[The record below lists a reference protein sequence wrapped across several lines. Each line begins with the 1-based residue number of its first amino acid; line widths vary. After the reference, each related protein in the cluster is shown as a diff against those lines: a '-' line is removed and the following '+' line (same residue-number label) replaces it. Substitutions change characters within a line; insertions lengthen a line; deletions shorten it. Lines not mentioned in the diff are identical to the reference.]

1 MTPPRLR
8 DPGLSGGGPA
18 PAVRRGAGPGDAGG
32 GGRGA
37 GLAAAGRRAAGRLG
51 AALPG
56 VWFRGA
62 GVAGAGVSG
71 VRLSGA
77 GPAGA
82 RARRAD
88 PRGSG
93 PPGARARRARPSAVR
108 PRGRLRR
115 GLLAGVVAAS
125 VALPVAAAARPAAV
139 PAPVPA
145 VPFDVA
151 AATPA
156 ALAERYAAN
165 RDGIRAAER
174 MAAAHGD
181 RRRAGSLRAMA
192 APGRHFLSFDGRAG
206 GRSAE
211 VFGDLAHARRIAVLV
226 PGTDTGLDSYGRF
239 RAGAEALRRALLDRA
254 AGAPGSTG
262 DARDAPDVPDARD
275 TAGAVV
281 AWLGYAPPST
291 VSAASLT
298 AGRAEAA
305 APRLRTF
312 VRSLAAARPDARISL
327 LCHSY
332 GSVVCGRAAAG
343 LRVADVVLY
352 GSPGVGAGSAA
363 ELDTPATVWAGR
375 GAGDWVGD
383 VPHVRVPLL
392 VTTVGFGPDPVSA
405 GFGACPFAAG
415 PGGHSDYLSPG
426 SVPLRSLARIVTGE
440 ATCAGRAAATADGP
454 QPCAPSPDPEAG
466 HARAPGPGPARGH
479 AAGAATGAEPEASA
493 TGDVPQPR
501 ASGSAPGALRGRAS
515 RPAPAFAHAPRPAA
529 PYAPR
534 PALRG
539 CGHA

>member
-1 MTPPRLR
+1 M
-8 DPGLSGGGPA
+8 
-18 PAVRRGAGPGDAGG
+18 RRGALPGGERP
-32 GGRGA
+32 RGA
-37 GLAAAGRRAAGRLG
+37 GCAD
-51 AALPG
+51 
-56 VWFRGA
+56 
-62 GVAGAGVSG
+62 
-71 VRLSGA
+71 
-77 GPAGA
+77 GA
-82 RARRAD
+82 RF
-88 PRGSG
+88 
-93 PPGARARRARPSAVR
+93 
-108 PRGRLRR
+108 RGRLRR

-145 VPFDVA
+145 VPFEVA

-192 APGRHFLSFDGRAG
+192 APGRHFLSFDGRDG

-254 AGAPGSTG
+254 AGALDST
-262 DARDAPDVPDARD
+262 RDAPDVPDTPDTPDAPDAPD

-305 APRLRTF
+305 APRLRAF

-392 VTTVGFGPDPVSA
+392 VATVGFGPDPVSP

-440 ATCAGRAAATADGP
+440 ATCAGPRAPATADGP
-454 QPCAPSPDPEAG
+454 QPCAPAPDPEAG
-466 HARAPGPGPARGH
+466 HARAP
-479 AAGAATGAEPEASA
+479 
-493 TGDVPQPR
+493 
-501 ASGSAPGALRGRAS
+501 
-515 RPAPAFAHAPRPAA
+515 RPAA
-529 PYAPR
+529 PSTPR

-539 CGHA
+539 RGHA